1 MVAHK
6 LVVGET
12 EFFGGRAPWLQIDL
26 EEMSGL
32 LKKIGSTAS
41 DEKMRSLFD
50 MLDVDGSGAIDFQE
64 FVVGGPKLGIRTGE
78 RTLAEA
84 FGNSQMGSV
93 SDTDN
98 LLVACQTLQS
108 ADTGSI
114 VVTDGD
120 GKVVGL
126 VVEGVLQNTVDLI
139 KLEQSLDSLAV

>member
-1 MVAHK
+1 M
-6 LVVGET
+6 
-12 EFFGGRAPWLQIDL
+12 
-26 EEMSGL
+26 

-50 MLDVDGSGAIDFQE
+50 VLDVDGSGAIDFQE
-64 FVVGGPKLGIRTGE
+64 FVVGGPKLGIRMGE

-84 FGNSQMGSV
+84 FGDSRMGSV
-93 SDTDN
+93 SEHDN
-98 LLVACQTLQS
+98 LLVACQTLQM

-114 VVTDGD
+114 VVRDGD

-126 VVEGVLQNTVDLI
+126 VVEGVLQNTIDLI